1 MRKLHPI
8 NWLAMAFIVSLIVW
22 CAAITTAVA
31 GERIAKARASEKC
44 LSLELT
50 PRYVM
55 RVIDGDTFVLFSIA
69 TPPEERIRILGVDTP
84 ERGSGPT
91 ADSATAFTTR
101 WLAAGN
107 FSINAC
113 KRDSFG
119 RLLATVTRPAQDLA
133 DTLIVLRLGVKK

>member
-1 MRKLHPI
+1 MRKLHRI
-8 NWLAMAFIVSLIVW
+8 NWLAISFLAALIVW
-22 CAAITTAVA
+22 CVAITSEVA
-31 GERIAKARASEKC
+31 GQRFSNVRGSEKC

-55 RVIDGDTFVLFSIA
+55 RVIDGDTFVLFSIG

-84 ERGSGPT
+84 ERGTGPL

-107 FSINAC
+107 FTINAC

-119 RLLATVTRPAQDLA
+119 RFLATVTRPAQDLA
-133 DTLIVLRLGVKK
+133 DTLIALHLGVKR

>member
-8 NWLAMAFIVSLIVW
+8 NWLGIAFL
-22 CAAITTAVA
+22 AAFVIWAVGMTALVA
-31 GERIAKARASEKC
+31 QPSSRC

-55 RVIDGDTFVLFSIA
+55 RVIDGDTFILFAIA
-69 TPPEERIRILGVDTP
+69 TPPEERIRVLGVDTP
-84 ERGSGPT
+84 ERGSGPL

-107 FSINAC
+107 FSLNAC

-119 RLLATVTRPAQDLA
+119 RLLAHVTRAGQDLA
-133 DTLIVLRLGVKK
+133 DTLIVLKLGVPK